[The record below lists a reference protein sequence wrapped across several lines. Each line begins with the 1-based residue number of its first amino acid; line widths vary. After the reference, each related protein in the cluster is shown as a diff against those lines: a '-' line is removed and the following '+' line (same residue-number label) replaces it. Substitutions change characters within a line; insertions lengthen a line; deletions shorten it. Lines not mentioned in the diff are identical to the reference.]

1 MNNIKKIK
9 WDESFL
15 SGDPRIDVQHKLL
28 VEIINELADAILLEK
43 GRKALGKIINMLKY
57 YAVWHFEREEKCMDE
72 VKCPAALI
80 NKEAHSRFVNV
91 FEGYQ
96 KQFLEIEDVDEL
108 SKVMYQTLVDWLVN
122 HIKKVDG
129 QIRTC
134 LHQR

>member
-1 MNNIKKIK
+1 MNKVEKIK
-9 WDESFL
+9 WDESLL
-15 SGDPRIDVQHKLL
+15 SGDPRIDVQHKFL

-43 GRKALGKIINMLKY
+43 GRKALGKILNMLKY
-57 YAVWHFEREEKCMDE
+57 YAAWHFEREEKCMDE
-72 VKCPAALI
+72 VKCPAAMI
-80 NKEAHSRFVNV
+80 NKEAHVRFVKV

-96 KQFLEIEDVDEL
+96 KQFLANTDVEEL
-108 SKVMYQTLVDWLVN
+108 SKAMYRTLVDWLVN